1 MKPRTTFYR
10 ERAGAAGVAVAR
22 AGVAAVVASGVGVTG
37 VCATGVTVAGV
48 GITEAGVVEVGVTG
62 VGVTELALPGPAMPE
77 WMPEC
82 VTGVGVTGVT
92 VAGAGLAGVGVAGF
106 FFGVGLGLG
115 ATPLTGVRGPLSFI
129 RSTPFALTVPF
140 NVPKLAR
147 LINGCDALVKD
158 TGKFGPK
165 LP

>member
-62 VGVTELALPGPAMPE
+62 VGVT
-77 WMPEC
+77 
-82 VTGVGVTGVT
+82 GVGVTGVT
-92 VAGAGLAGVGVAGF
+92 VAGAGLAGVGVAGVGVAGF

-158 TGKFGPK
+158 TGRFGPK